1 MKYKKLVSA
10 GCSFIHGSELGD
22 EVPFSQ
28 QTYPALLANHLA
40 IDYDCIAYPS
50 ASNQGITKKI
60 LDYKDK
66 QDCLFVIQWTFPSRL
81 GVNLSYKY
89 ADKNNKQTHW
99 FDLAPNNWD
108 LIGHFQEYK
117 EYTAQLKTLGID
129 KLSNTVYKHM
139 GNDENFIFQTKLC
152 MDCVK
157 LNLTEA
163 KAQYLFV
170 AGCNDIIG
178 IGTRFG
184 QSNIASFENKGFV
197 EWCKH
202 KNFDI
207 GKFKHPLQQA
217 HRSAADY
224 LVSNVNM
231 FDG

>member
-1 MKYKKLVSA
+1 MNKRSKY
-10 GCSFIHGSELGD
+10 
-22 EVPFSQ
+22 
-28 QTYPALLANHLA
+28 
-40 IDYDCIAYPS
+40 IA
-50 ASNQGITKKI
+50 A
-60 LDYKDK
+60 
-66 QDCLFVIQWTFPSRL
+66 
-81 GVNLSYKY
+81 
-89 ADKNNKQTHW
+89 A
-99 FDLAPNNWD
+99 
-108 LIGHFQEYK
+108 
-117 EYTAQLKTLGID
+117 AQLGPID
-129 KLSNTVYKHM
+129 PNDSKETVVARM
-139 GNDENFIFQTKLC
+139 CNL
-152 MDCVK
+152 
-157 LNLTEA
+157 LTEA

-231 FDG
+231 FDAHSSVAS